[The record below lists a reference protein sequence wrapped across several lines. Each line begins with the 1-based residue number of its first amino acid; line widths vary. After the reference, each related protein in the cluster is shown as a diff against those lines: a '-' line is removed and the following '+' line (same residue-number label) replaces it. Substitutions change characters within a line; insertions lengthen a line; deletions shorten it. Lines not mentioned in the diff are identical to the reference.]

1 VKTALPRNGCTVVG
15 APPAARAPSLEEQA
29 KGPRVD
35 PVEMGMPSFDAVVA
49 SAKAV
54 SGYVKQF
61 DQIVGKEGV
70 TIDTIATAPA
80 TCERRL
86 VTTPSRSYSFRFAY
100 KVADAAV
107 RSISAFLRSLDGQP

>member
-1 VKTALPRNGCTVVG
+1 VDP
-15 APPAARAPSLEEQA
+15 PPAARAPNLEEQA

-49 SAKAV
+49 RAKAV
-54 SGYVKQF
+54 PGYVKQF
-61 DQIVGKEGV
+61 DQVVGKEGV
-70 TIDTIATAPA
+70 TIDTIANAIA

-86 VTTPSRSYSFRFAY
+86 VTTPSCFDSFRFAD

-107 RSISAFLRSLDGQP
+107 CSLDGQP